1 MKKPPLQASSTHQ
14 GLRLDVRVDM
24 CDMFIRLYTVAG
36 KEGVVCWWC
45 STSPWEP
52 MGAYGLPWE
61 HVHSA
66 HADPKGPAATPHV
79 HPSITSTCDVITH
92 AVGACQ
98 GPWLPTHP

>member
-1 MKKPPLQASSTHQ
+1 MKKPSLQASSAHQ

-61 HVHSA
+61 HVHST